1 MSWPGRVRLKERQLR
16 VTWPRLREKGRGA
29 NKEVPLPAYEAM
41 QQEEEAMQQE
51 ER

>member
-1 MSWPGRVRLKERQLR
+1 MKERQLR

-29 NKEVPLPAYEAM
+29 YKEVPIPAYEAMQQEAM

-51 ER
+51 R